1 MHAAHAALTSM
12 SGLRTLRA
20 DKSAPSRRGTG
31 VAEAPGMTRHPT
43 FITLLSLSILGA
55 CTSDGAPPTGQVAG
69 ELRYRDAA
77 TNPDGTP
84 REAATPPAPD
94 GRLTVEVRGTGTL
107 DGLTGACAL
116 EAASGQFRA
125 RFDAAAAIG
134 PDGAY
139 VATLASAAARLETL
153 GGCPIPDLTVALV
166 TDVVVRAELDATT
179 ATCES
184 YCAAS
189 ARSAAEATCAGS
201 ATQATCRAAAEAD
214 AQAACHTECA
224 TQREVIVAEASL
236 AASLLGEVDAELLRA
251 AALGE
256 LRAELTLDRME

>member
-1 MHAAHAALTSM
+1 
-12 SGLRTLRA
+12 
-20 DKSAPSRRGTG
+20 
-31 VAEAPGMTRHPT
+31 MTRHTT

-55 CTSDGAPPTGQVAG
+55 CTSDDGAPPTGQVAG

-84 REAATPPAPD
+84 REAATPPAQD

-189 ARSAAEATCAGS
+189 ARSDAEATCAGS

-214 AQAACHTECA
+214 AQAACHTECT
-224 TQREVIVAEASL
+224 TQRDVIVAEASL
-236 AASLLGEVDAELLRA
+236 SASLLGEVDAELLRA